1 MKIKEHKMNKK
12 NTFVRGYYIDE
23 KICEGLTELFSLNEH
38 IAVEG
43 ASINTSGPVVN
54 AKIKKCIEM
63 YIKKDFEDI
72 KPYLKALG
80 ECVKKYVDEF
90 KVLNNTNKLWTIRSN
105 LKLQKYCAPGDGYY
119 RWHSERDGDLYSVN
133 RLLVFM
139 TYLNTV
145 KTGGHTEFLYQKL
158 KVKPEKGLTLIWPA
172 DFTHPHRGNKVEKED
187 KYIITGWFEYLN
199 D

>member
-1 MKIKEHKMNKK
+1 MKIKEPKMNKQ
-12 NTFVRGYYIDE
+12 NTFVRGYFIDE
-23 KICEGLTELFSLNEH
+23 KICDDLIELFNLNKH
-38 IAVEG
+38 VAVEG
-43 ASINTSGPVVN
+43 ASRGTGGLGVN
-54 AKIKKCIEM
+54 EKIKKCIEM
-63 YIKKDFEDI
+63 YIGKDFEDI

-80 ECVKKYVDEF
+80 DCVKEYQNEF
-90 KVLNNTNKLWTIRSN
+90 KSLHYTNNLWTIRSN

-119 RWHSERDGDLYSVN
+119 KWHCERDGNAENVN

-145 KTGGHTEFLYQKL
+145 RGGGHTEFLYQKL
-158 KVKPEKGLTLIWPA
+158 KVKPEKGLTLVWPA
-172 DFTHPHRGNKVEKED
+172 DFTHPHRGNRVEKED